1 MTHVNRN
8 CIAVASAKSY
18 GDFVIAHSILST
30 VTGTDVSRIRLI
42 ACPHVRDLEA
52 VLPRRVPV
60 TWVDTAESNVPALF
74 DVKKRGAWAAAR
86 SALRLRREFKK
97 ARRDREILA
106 FDAIGLR
113 ERFIAGGWP
122 AVMVG
127 NKAANIYHA
136 YSRFLS
142 EHHVEVRAA
151 AASPAPAGARRAGIF
166 PESRLARKQL
176 SAEVVARILDGI
188 AAAGIDASVFIMDG
202 DSTSSRESPSVVAI
216 PRSFASLGAAL
227 RSVDL
232 VISADSLPAHLGEYY
247 SRRVFVASLYPNE
260 FWLPPACFAAG
271 RWGLVHERAAFS
283 RSLNEF
289 LLA

>member
-1 MTHVNRN
+1 MSHVNRN

-30 VTGTDVSRIRLI
+30 VAGPDLGRVRLI
-42 ACPHVRDLEA
+42 ACPHVRELEA

-60 TWVDTAESNVPALF
+60 TWVDTAEPNVPALF

-106 FDAIGLR
+106 FDAIGFR
-113 ERFIAGGWP
+113 ERFIAGDWP
-122 AVMVG
+122 AVTVG

-142 EHHVEVRAA
+142 EHHVAIQSAEAA
-151 AASPAPAGARRAGIF
+151 PAPTVARRAGIF

-176 SAEVVARILDGI
+176 K
-188 AAAGIDASVFIMDG
+188 
-202 DSTSSRESPSVVAI
+202 
-216 PRSFASLGAAL
+216 
-227 RSVDL
+227 
-232 VISADSLPAHLGEYY
+232 
-247 SRRVFVASLYPNE
+247 
-260 FWLPPACFAAG
+260 
-271 RWGLVHERAAFS
+271 
-283 RSLNEF
+283 
-289 LLA
+289 